1 MKKNSTPSDGPTL
14 PLGPRNRAS
23 KIGQLFQEALAQ
35 PKDQRHTFL
44 EQGCDGDEELLLE
57 VTSLLDEA
65 QKMEGHDPATS
76 RPPEGPREVGA
87 TTTRPWELPQ
97 KVGPYKILKIL
108 GVGGMGTVYLAEQS
122 DPLPRRVAL
131 KLIHWGGD
139 PNETLR
145 RYELER
151 EAMARFSHPAIA
163 QVFDAGAT
171 AHGQPYIVLEY
182 IPGKPI
188 TQYCDRRRLA
198 LRGRLELLMAVCDGV
213 RHAHEKGVI
222 HRDLK
227 PSNILVSET
236 KSGPRPKIIDFGI
249 AKALEPWSEAAAVAT
264 ATRLRMGSPG
274 YISPEALLQG
284 RQAVDTRSDVYS
296 LGVVLCELL
305 AGVRPSSAS
314 TAATTPQTAKLAPDF
329 PFPSQQLRRL
339 SQDQRQKIARNRNLG
354 EKRLIRRLRG
364 EMDWIVR
371 RATHTD
377 PAKRY
382 GTAAGLAADLERWLE
397 GRPIEAKPPSFVY
410 RTRKILRRH
419 ALAFT
424 VALAFLGTI
433 IGFGMRSNYLYGKAE
448 EARVQAEELAGFMLD
463 DLSAQLEPRGRLD
476 LLESI
481 ARKSLTHFE
490 SSLAGD
496 LSKAGRR
503 PAVALRQI
511 GKVLAARGDVEAAL
525 DGYEKAREIDQARVN
540 RAPDVPSPRLDLV
553 EDLRLL
559 IRAHQT
565 RGALTAAEELL
576 NQAETLLRALSA
588 DFPNHKATRLAMASF
603 LVQDL
608 GNFHRV
614 QNHLD
619 LASAPLSE
627 GLQKLIELQK
637 ENPEDVAIQDELGYA
652 HYVTG
657 LFQLHSLED
666 HPAALREFRKASE
679 IYQTLVSR
687 QPEALLWQQ
696 RLATQKGQGLSAIYL
711 DLQRL
716 PEARDANAEAL
727 ALLEELV
734 QREPGNHNWGHGLAW
749 ELIRRGDISWALGEM
764 EEAFQAFERSA
775 KVQAKLVASTTVP
788 HPTWMD
794 GLAVAYEAQ
803 SEIRFELGNADQ
815 ALELMESAL
824 ATRRQIAAIE
834 ESSDDDK
841 ISLALTATQVA
852 RLRDKCH
859 DLSGAH
865 EALREAISTLD
876 QVQRGSTLEGIV
888 QSSLEAAVAQTEEVS
903 QLLGAAGSTDAS
915 ELSKNS

>member
-1 MKKNSTPSDGPTL
+1 M
-14 PLGPRNRAS
+14 
-23 KIGQLFQEALAQ
+23 
-35 PKDQRHTFL
+35 
-44 EQGCDGDEELLLE
+44 
-57 VTSLLDEA
+57 
-65 QKMEGHDPATS
+65 
-76 RPPEGPREVGA
+76 
-87 TTTRPWELPQ
+87 PQ
-97 KVGPYKILKIL
+97 NVGPYRILKIL

-139 PNETLR
+139 PSETLR

-151 EAMARFSHPAIA
+151 EAMARFSHPVIA

-182 IPGKPI
+182 IPGEPI
-188 TQYCDRRRLA
+188 TQYCDKRKLG
-198 LRGRLELLMAVCDGV
+198 LRSRLELLVAVCDGV

-236 KSGPRPKIIDFGI
+236 NSGPRPKIIDFGI

-274 YISPEALLQG
+274 YISPEALLEG

-296 LGVVLCELL
+296 LGVVLGELL
-305 AGVRPSSAS
+305 AGVRPSKTS
-314 TAATTPQTAKLAPDF
+314 TADTTPQIPKLVLDL

-339 SQDQRQKIARNRNLG
+339 PQEERQKIAQRRNLD

-364 EMDWIVR
+364 ELDWIVR
-371 RATHTD
+371 RATHAD
-377 PAKRY
+377 PSKRY
-382 GTAAGLAADLERWLE
+382 GTAAGLAADLERWLD
-397 GRPIEAKPPSFVY
+397 GRPIEARPPSLVY
-410 RTRKILRRH
+410 RARKILRRH
-419 ALAFT
+419 ALAVA

-433 IGFGMRSNYLYGKAE
+433 IGFGIRSNILYGRAE

-496 LSKAGRR
+496 LSQAGRR

-511 GKVLAARGDVEAAL
+511 GKVLAARGDAEAAL
-525 DGYEKAREIDQARVN
+525 DAYEKAREIDQERVR
-540 RAPDVPSPRLDLV
+540 RAPDGPSARLDLAQ
-553 EDLRLL
+553 DLRLL
-559 IRAHQT
+559 MDEHQT
-565 RGALTAAEELL
+565 RGALTAAETYLH
-576 NQAETLLRALSA
+576 QTETLLRALTA
-588 DFPNHKATRLAMASF
+588 DFPDHKATRLAMASF

-608 GNFHRV
+608 GNFHRL

-619 LASAPLSE
+619 LARAPLSE
-627 GLQKLIELQK
+627 GLQKLVELQR

-652 HYVTG
+652 HYVMG
-657 LFQLHSLED
+657 LFQMFSLED
-666 HPAALREFRKASE
+666 QVAALREFGKASE
-679 IYQTLVSR
+679 IYQALVAR

-696 RLATQKGQGLSAIYL
+696 RLATQKGQGLASIYL
-711 DLQRL
+711 NLQRL
-716 PEARDANAEAL
+716 PEAHDANAEAL

-734 QREPGNHNWGHGLAW
+734 QREPGNHNWRHGLAW
-749 ELIRRGDISWALGEM
+749 ELIRRGEISWALGDTD
-764 EEAFQAFERSA
+764 EAFQAFARSA
-775 KVQAKLVASTTVP
+775 QVQARLVAGTTTA

-803 SEIRFELGNADQ
+803 ADIRAESGNAVE
-815 ALELMESAL
+815 ALELMEFAFE
-824 ATRRQIAAIE
+824 TRRQIVAIE
-834 ESSDDDK
+834 ESSDDDR
-841 ISLALTATQVA
+841 ISLVITATQVA
-852 RLRDKCH
+852 QLRGECNDS
-859 DLSGAH
+859 LGAH
-865 EALREAISTLD
+865 QALREAISTLD
-876 QVQRGSTLEGIV
+876 QVQRGETLEPSAYSDLDIAIAKV
-888 QSSLEAAVAQTEEVS
+888 DEVS
-903 QLLGAAGSTDAS
+903 RSLGLPDSWS
-915 ELSKNS
+915 P